1 VEDTEAQPTD
11 KTALLARERDAWAS
25 WWSHIADVDPAATRH
40 DGWSLKDVI
49 SHIAAWQR
57 HSSGRLAA
65 IGRGRPDPGPPVT
78 DAFNEQAREEGRLR
92 SWKDVRA
99 DAERVHEAFLA
110 TIESLP
116 QEVLTRDEGLA
127 AFVITVNGVEHYEE
141 HVPDEFTTR

>member
-1 VEDTEAQPTD
+1 MATAAQSND
-11 KTALLARERDAWAS
+11 KAFLLAREREAWAS
-25 WWSHIADVDPAATRH
+25 WWLHVADVDPAATRH

-57 HSSGRLAA
+57 YSSGRLAA

-110 TIESLP
+110 TIEAVP
-116 QEVLTRDEGLA
+116 QEALTREEGLG

-141 HVPDEFTTR
+141 HVPDEFGTR